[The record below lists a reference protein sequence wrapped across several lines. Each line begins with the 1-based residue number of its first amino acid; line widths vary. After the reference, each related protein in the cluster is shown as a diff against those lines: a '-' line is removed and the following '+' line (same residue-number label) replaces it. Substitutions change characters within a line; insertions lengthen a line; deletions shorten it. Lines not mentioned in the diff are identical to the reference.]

1 MSCAACLVLFCK
13 IFCSPI
19 TSFFT
24 TTINTSQYGYHRY
37 TARPTTPRTGCPLK
51 HVPVLHS
58 SRGNVPE
65 VAFAGSATNR
75 EQHSLRQMPKAGRHT
90 LAKTTSC
97 VSIINWANVKG
108 GVIANFHTMTK
119 QINLQQ
125 PPLPL
130 LLILL
135 HHHHLLQHQL
145 QRHPQ
150 SQKAWQQLHLLLPPN

>member
-1 MSCAACLVLFCK
+1 M

-19 TSFFT
+19 TSF
-24 TTINTSQYGYHRY
+24 SPPQSSPVRYYHRY